1 MSPCITPLIRSRA
14 ALFLAGAFLVLWSR
28 AAADPPQQPAPKTEN
43 KNRFTWVSP
52 FQIIT
57 DWVEKER
64 EAAARAQVANN
75 LRQLSLAVQ
84 KYEAQN
90 RWPAVVGVVTGPAPF
105 ATGGPIFFQYTGP
118 KQNEEWFK
126 FILPYV
132 EQDNLYQQY
141 SLNPNPTAS
150 RLGAQLEQ
158 VSGVLASQLGLPKGK
173 GQVIGQVTPKSAA
186 DKAGLQQHDILL
198 ELDGKSVSS
207 DAAEFAKA
215 VAAIKA
221 NTPVGAVVLRQGK
234 RTEVK
239 KLSLPEPSAELFPG
253 AFKTYL
259 APVTDGTSNTIMF
272 GEGQFKAVPPDM
284 VWNWYDGT
292 PRAHKEWSVRAEG
305 KEVLTT
311 TFRRQERFTTRLQ
324 EGTLIITVTGALKDG
339 KTTVIGIKVQ
349 DSGVEKKYASLDKVP
364 EEYRDKAAHLIDVS
378 GKAQGAGDSNK

>member
-1 MSPCITPLIRSRA
+1 M
-14 ALFLAGAFLVLWSR
+14 
-28 AAADPPQQPAPKTEN
+28 
-43 KNRFTWVSP
+43 SP

-57 DWVEKER
+57 DWVERER
-64 EAAARAQVANN
+64 EAAAREQVAKN
-75 LRQLSLAVQ
+75 LRQISLAVQ

-90 RWPAVVGVVTGPAPF
+90 RWPAVMGVVTGPAPF
-105 ATGGPIFFQYTGP
+105 AASSPLFFQYTGP
-118 KQNEEWFK
+118 KHNEEMFK
-126 FILPYV
+126 FILPYI
-132 EQDNLYQQY
+132 EQDNLYKQL
-141 SLNPNPTAS
+141 SWDPNPTAS

-207 DAAEFAKA
+207 DPAEFAKA

-239 KLSLPEPSAELFPG
+239 KLSLPEPSAELFQDSII
-253 AFKTYL
+253 KTYL
-259 APVTDGTSNTIMF
+259 TPSSLPDGTSNTIIL
-272 GEGQFKAVPPDM
+272 GEGSLKALPPDK
-284 VWNWYDGT
+284 VWEWYVGT
-292 PRAHKEWSVRAEG
+292 PPANKEWSIRAEG

-311 TFRRQERFTTRLQ
+311 TFVRQERFTTRLQ
-324 EGTLIITVTGALKDG
+324 EGTLVITVTGTLKDG
-339 KTTVIGIKVQ
+339 KPTVAGIKVQ

-364 EEYRDKAAHLIDVS
+364 EEYRDKAAHLIEVS
-378 GKAQGAGDSNK
+378 GKAQGVGDSNK